1 MCFGNLVWG
10 MRYLRPKDESAG
22 PQGRRRF
29 AAGLIGRIEIPA
41 EFSARAKIIHLDNW
55 AKNSFMTAIPGG
67 AIAFILLLQCVAP
80 LQHSLDIF
88 CFASIVVGYTI
99 YIGVGDWWLN
109 NADQP
114 ADLARARQLMFAT
127 RFGLSTAWAIFFN
140 VVVRAGGDH
149 ATIIVVGTEIAL
161 ISATMIVGPLTFGLA
176 ALWPLV
182 IGAVM
187 SVGPGAPVESSMIT
201 GAMLVYGLYTFYA
214 FGFLSRKMIIETL
227 TTIRLE
233 QTNETIRILLRD
245 FEESASDWLWETD
258 SAFNLASVSPRFA
271 EVAQRDPEKMVGPLI
286 DVLRGDGPPEPGSTE
301 DPLAPLLDQFA
312 QLAPLRD
319 LVIPIVIGGERRWW
333 LLTGKPI
340 LEGPNQRFVGYRG
353 VGSDVTDSHQAR
365 EQNAYLAR
373 HDVLTGLANRV
384 AFTDA
389 LEQAMTAKRG
399 ALLSLD
405 LDAFKAVNDRFGHS
419 TGDLVLSAVAHRIR
433 GAIRDGDL
441 AARLGGDEFA
451 ILLDTDDDNE
461 VRAVAKRIVNI
472 LGRSFKFEDITV
484 EIGTSIGITLVQTAL
499 KSVRSQ
505 AAVTDHGAAI
515 ETLIRQADL
524 ALYQAKADGRGTWRF
539 FNEDMHRDVDRRRH
553 LQRDLGNAVSAGAV
567 AVRFQPVIGLAHR
580 DMVAVEAM
588 PHWPQQSANEVAPSD
603 LFAVA
608 EQSGLAGII
617 AEMMMNESL
626 ACGRILPSA
635 IRIGLDLAPSLL
647 LDRAKIANLIDII
660 AKSGIK
666 PERLEFEITEAAL
679 VDGGDRC
686 LDHLRQLRSFGCR
699 TAIDHFGLGA
709 TSLARLHEV
718 PFNRLKIHGDFAAR
732 AETDPRSVSMLRA
745 MIDMAHALG
754 LVVTADGVVNEAQ
767 VSLLS
772 DLGCDEAQG
781 PFFAQ
786 PMPLAEIL
794 TFPALKIARLVPR
807 TQHSG

>member
-1 MCFGNLVWG
+1 MAANLYDFNLKWLNIG
-10 MRYLRPKDESAG
+10 KRRMRDGSFDISDEN
-22 PQGRRRF
+22 
-29 AAGLIGRIEIPA
+29 L
-41 EFSARAKIIHLDNW
+41 ARAQIIHLDNW
-55 AKNSFMTAIPGG
+55 ARQSFL
-67 AIAFILLLQCVAP
+67 IAPAGTFIALALLVQCVAP
-80 LQHSLDIF
+80 LDHPFDILF
-88 CFASIVVGYTI
+88 FGSVVVAYAASVGI
-99 YIGVGDWWLN
+99 SHWWLEASN
-109 NADQP
+109 RAP
-114 ADLARARQLMFAT
+114 KLALARRLVFISRVMLAA
-127 RFGLSTAWAIFFN
+127 SWAIFLN
-140 VVVRAGGDH
+140 LVIRSGGHD
-149 ATIIVVGTEIAL
+149 AAIMTVGVEIAL
-161 ISATMIVGPLTFGLA
+161 ISTTVIIGPMTFGFSAWLLLTLGA
-176 ALWPLV
+176 IGSVTIDSPASSAPVMIGLV
-182 IGAVM
+182 IY
-187 SVGPGAPVESSMIT
+187 S
-201 GAMLVYGLYTFYA
+201 LYTLYSLMF
-214 FGFLSRKMIIETL
+214 FNRKMIAETL

-271 EVAQRDPEKMVGPLI
+271 EVAQRDPEKMVGTLI

-384 AFTDA
+384 AFTDV
-389 LEQAMTAKRG
+389 LEQAMNARRG

-451 ILLDTDDDNE
+451 ILLDTDDENE

-499 KSVRSQ
+499 KAVRTQ
-505 AAVTDHGAAI
+505 AGAIDHGAAI

-553 LQRDLGNAVSAGAV
+553 LQRDLGNAVSAGAI

-580 DMVAVEAM
+580 DLTAVEAM
-588 PHWPQQSANEVAPSD
+588 PHWPQQSANLVAPAD

-617 AEMMMNESL
+617 AELMLNESL

-647 LDRAKIANLIDII
+647 LDRAKMANFIEII
-660 AKSGIK
+660 AKSGVK
-666 PERLEFEITEAAL
+666 AERLEFEITEAVL
-679 VDGGDRC
+679 IDGGEKC

-718 PFNRLKIHGDFAAR
+718 PFNRLKIHGDFTAR
-732 AETDPRSVSMLRA
+732 AEADPRSVSMLRA

-767 VSLLS
+767 ISLLS
-772 DLGCDEAQG
+772 ELGCDEAQG